1 MKNTILKIMFLIL
14 FGIILGKINQCAFRS
29 EIPSLTII
37 TLIGSVVVLIYFPY
51 NKFFNN
57 KKQN

>member
-1 MKNTILKIMFLIL
+1 MKKTILKVMFLTL
-14 FGIILGKINQCAFRS
+14 FGIILGKINQLVFRS